1 MASARPGSVR
11 LWLGGLVMAVAAP
24 VLLLLVVICVT
35 QVRRE
40 QTEAR
45 EMALRIARATASRL
59 RLMNAE
65 STAVLRRMAAQPG
78 VLAFEPAAC
87 HAALSVVDFL
97 PRYAD
102 VFLFDTTG
110 TLVCSGNNDPANA
123 QLSLLA
129 QPWIANEVRA
139 RHLRAGGAVMHTF
152 GTQAISMTA
161 MPVRD
166 RGTIVLLEFVDVLGR
181 TAFVPGAVILITDA
195 GDTVVARSD
204 PSIPANRKLSVAR
217 HAQLA
222 WPASEGLADARG
234 VDGVARQ
241 YAFVQLPKL
250 GWTIYGGVP
259 SWALAEPVREML
271 LNASLGGIGII
282 FIVVV
287 MTLVLARKIGR
298 PIYALAGAAAAAD
311 EGAYERVRT
320 SEGPREIVRLT
331 HAFNQM
337 MDRREE
343 ADERMRSGERKL
355 KALSERLLTVQEEE
369 RGRIARELH
378 DDLGQSLT
386 ALKMDIVGLL
396 QSTPQPPAQAA
407 LRERILRTLDSTVT
421 AVQRISSELR
431 PSMLDDLGLVAA
443 IEAEA
448 RLLEERSGIECEVSV
463 AGDVAVDPEYTTMVY
478 RIVQEALTNV
488 VRHSNATRVE
498 VRLRNRAEELLLEIR
513 DDGRGVRA
521 DELESPT
528 SFGLIG
534 IRERVA
540 MVGGS
545 VQFEGVDGRGTIVS
559 VRIPLADS
567 LP

>member
-1 MASARPGSVR
+1 MLLSRPGSVR
-11 LWLGGLVMAVAAP
+11 SWLGTLVLVVAVP
-24 VLLLLVVICVT
+24 VLLLLIVICVT

-45 EMALRIARATASRL
+45 EMALRIARATAMRL
-59 RLMNAE
+59 RAMDAE
-65 STAVLRRMAAQPG
+65 SAAVLRRMTVQPA
-78 VLAFEPAAC
+78 VLAVNPATC

-102 VFLFDTTG
+102 VFLFDATG
-110 TLVCSGNNDPANA
+110 KLVCSGNTDPENA
-123 QLSLLA
+123 QVSLLA
-129 QPWIANEVRA
+129 SPWIANELRA
-139 RHLRAGGAVMHTF
+139 RRLRGGTVLMHTF
-152 GTQAISMTA
+152 GRQAMSVTA
-161 MPVRD
+161 MPVRNT
-166 RGTIVLLEFVDVLGR
+166 GTIVLLEFVDVVGR
-181 TAFVPGAVILITDA
+181 TAFIPGSVILIADRS
-195 GDTVVARSD
+195 GTVVARSD
-204 PSIPANRKLSVAR
+204 PATQIDRKLRLTQRAEP
-217 HAQLA
+217 A
-222 WPASEGLADARG
+222 WNANEGIADARA

-241 YAFVQLPKL
+241 YAFVQLPEH
-250 GWTIYGGVP
+250 GWTVYGGVP

-271 LNASLGGIGII
+271 INASIGSIGII

-298 PIYALAGAAAAAD
+298 PIYALAGAATAAD
-311 EGAYERVRT
+311 EGAYARVR
-320 SEGPREIVRLT
+320 SGEGPREIVALT
-331 HAFNQM
+331 NAFNQM
-337 MDRREE
+337 VDRREE
-343 ADERMRSGERKL
+343 ADERMRNGERKL

-378 DDLGQSLT
+378 DDLGQALT

-396 QSTPQPPAQAA
+396 QATPQPLALSA

-431 PSMLDDLGLVAA
+431 PSVLDDLGLVAA

-463 AGDVAVDPEYTTMVY
+463 AGDVTVQPEYTTMIY

-498 VRLRNRAEELLLEIR
+498 VRLRHRGEELLLEVR

-521 DELESPT
+521 EELDSST

-559 VRIPLADS
+559 VRIPLADAQS
-567 LP
+567 